1 MSIETVENPVSGL
14 EVTLAKGI
22 VERLAFKAIEGDK
35 YGATHKVGIKIA
47 GQTDWVNN
55 ISVKTKEG
63 YDPSL
68 RVNTGNNANPKWEA
82 IEVGDE
88 VRIELSVSEGKDGK
102 TYYNASSS
110 KINLVKKGEG
120 QAASG
125 SSQDQAA
132 KKTYAKRDNT
142 GVSIGHSLN
151 GALNLVRSVEGLEY
165 DEATVI
171 SLAKLVHKVTTDLK
185 DVYAKKYPDMS
196 EYDVGASVGHSVLNA
211 TRDVSEATES
221 VIREHSEWLL
231 NDIVPSVSDFVKAYG
246 KEEEKAETKKPAPK
260 KPAAKKTVAKK
271 STPAP
276 TPETESSEV
285 PAFDPDDQDAPF

>member
-1 MSIETVENPVSGL
+1 MSIETVVNPVTGM

-55 ISVKTKEG
+55 ISVKTKDG

-68 RVNTGNNANPKWEA
+68 RVNTGNNANPVWQA

-102 TYYNASSS
+102 TYYNTSSS

-120 QAASG
+120 QPAGTPAQG
-125 SSQDQAA
+125 QGA

-171 SLAKLVHKVTTDLK
+171 ALAQTVHKVTTDLK
-185 DVYAKKYPDMS
+185 EVYAKKYPDMS
-196 EYDVGASVGHSVLNA
+196 EYDVGASVGNSVLNA
-211 TRDVSEATES
+211 TRDVGEATETA
-221 VIREHSEWLL
+221 IREHSEWLL
-231 NDIVPSVSDFVKAYG
+231 NDVVPSISTFVQSYG
-246 KEEEKAETKKPAPK
+246 KEEEKVETK

-271 STPAP
+271 TVAKKATPAP
-276 TPETESSEV
+276 TPETETPET
-285 PAFDPDDQDAPF
+285 PAFDPDDQDVPF